1 MACTNAMTTPKL
13 EHQMDTLQDYYMV
26 ARHVPMPAR
35 PSNSLDEKLVG
46 IRGRTRCAC
55 HGMQTVLGTKRPS
68 VRMAFWYLALGR
80 SAAASGISSL
90 KGGNTVIHRIRG

>member
-35 PSNSLDEKLVG
+35 PSNSKSPTIDRNSRPHALRLPWNANSIRYQKAIRQDGLLVP
-46 IRGRTRCAC
+46 CA
-55 HGMQTVLGTKRPS
+55 
-68 VRMAFWYLALGR
+68 R
-80 SAAASGISSL
+80 SFGCGERYQL
-90 KGGNTVIHRIRG
+90 TQRR

>member
-35 PSNSLDEKLVG
+35 PSNSAYNL
-46 IRGRTRCAC
+46 
-55 HGMQTVLGTKRPS
+55 
-68 VRMAFWYLALGR
+68 R
-80 SAAASGISSL
+80 SEFAAARVAL
-90 KGGNTVIHRIRG
+90 AMECKQY